1 MTAPASKADLMN
13 QINEAWT
20 AYTSALAGV
29 DPAQALVP
37 SADGW
42 SVRDEVA
49 HVSAWERSVTA
60 LLKGESRA
68 AAVGFEPDEYEASDI
83 HQINA
88 RIKAA
93 AADLSLAEAVARA
106 EATHADLL
114 AVLEPLSWDD
124 LQKPYTHY
132 QPDDTPEPGDERPV
146 LNWVLGD
153 TTEHYAEHQAN
164 LERTRNAAS

>member
-20 AYTSALAGV
+20 TYTGALAGI
-29 DPAQALVP
+29 DPDQALVP
-37 SADGW
+37 GDDGW

-49 HVSAWERSVTA
+49 HVSAWERSLLA

-68 AAVGFEPDEYEASDI
+68 EAIGFTPDEYESADI
-83 HQINA
+83 HQMNA
-88 RIKAA
+88 RIKAD

-114 AVLEPLSWDD
+114 AVLEPLTWDD
-124 LQKPYTHY
+124 LQRPYSHY
-132 QPDDTPEPGDERPV
+132 LPDTKADEDPPV
-146 LNWVLGD
+146 LGWVLGD
-153 TTEHYAEHQAN
+153 TTEHYAEHLAN
-164 LERTRNAAS
+164 LERRLEALR